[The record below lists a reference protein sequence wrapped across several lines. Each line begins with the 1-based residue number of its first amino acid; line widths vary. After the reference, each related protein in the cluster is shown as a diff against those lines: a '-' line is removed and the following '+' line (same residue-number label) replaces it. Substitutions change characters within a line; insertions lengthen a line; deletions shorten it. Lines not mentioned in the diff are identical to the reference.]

1 MRRERNEEGG
11 RIVILIWGV
20 IGDDI
25 DFDGELVFPA
35 VVEMN
40 GVKMETWC

>member
-1 MRRERNEEGG
+1 MKRERNEEGG
-11 RIVILIWGV
+11 RIEILIGGG

-25 DFDGELVFPA
+25 DFDGKLVFFPA

-40 GVKMETWC
+40 GVGDD

>member
-11 RIVILIWGV
+11 RIVILIGGG

-25 DFDGELVFPA
+25 DFDGELVFP
-35 VVEMN
+35 
-40 GVKMETWC
+40 CSR